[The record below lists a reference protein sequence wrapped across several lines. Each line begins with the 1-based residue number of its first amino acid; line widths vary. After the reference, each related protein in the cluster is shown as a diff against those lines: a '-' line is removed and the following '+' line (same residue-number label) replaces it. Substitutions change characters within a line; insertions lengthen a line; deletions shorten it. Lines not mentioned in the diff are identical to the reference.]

1 MQAQLSAPPTSSTIT
16 WPVSYSGKV
25 NVAGAEREGGWQ
37 EIRSGIQAEYRL
49 YEALYVM
56 RRTWALS

>member
-1 MQAQLSAPPTSSTIT
+1 MAR
-16 WPVSYSGKV
+16 
-25 NVAGAEREGGWQ
+25 AEREAGGWQ